1 MDDATSSNAKSVAR
15 PFKCSEC
22 SRGFTRQENLKRH
35 IHTHHKGLSGRTFQ
49 CPQCNA
55 LFARPDLRKRHVDN
69 CHVQLPQEPPQDGI
83 PISSVAS
90 PTMSTWLETLMLAPV
105 PATKA
110 RSEVPSSFQDDTP
123 SDLKCI
129 GAFFSEFH
137 QNFPI
142 LHEGT
147 FDAMTT
153 PAPLQNAIIAIGSLY
168 CDSGRTAKS
177 RKALFDAALKSL
189 QAYVEQNRSRYQET
203 WVIQT
208 FLLLEYFGIYDE
220 SEGGFAKAQ
229 QIHRDLVDAMRMLQ
243 MSHDGAL
250 RIQFEQDSSEE
261 PDDGNNFAPGDSSS
275 ENLEI
280 KWREFAKKEAR
291 KRCIYSLYLLDSHM
305 SILYNQR
312 PMLSSLEIKY
322 DLPCCEDSWLAK
334 SATVWNTCRRQH
346 FTAVTDYDYYNL
358 DSPVAQGFFYEVS
371 QSLLHSEGMKRH
383 PERLRLL
390 PASPFTAVI
399 LVTQL
404 QMMTRE
410 LTHVSCLLRRPIAQ
424 ASTVSVLTEKQ
435 LLQISHA
442 LKIIAELVPA
452 RKMTTDCY
460 GMDNTTRAGENSLLW
475 HSFWTL
481 WHYSSIT
488 LSRPDPMLVSG
499 VVECSLIGAISTA
512 CELAQSR
519 PIDAENI
526 SGDRDV
532 FRILE
537 NLDFMF
543 DNLSPMKYVTSSLPK
558 TPFDT
563 MLSFTIALEAWKLI
577 RLNMNRAQEAAN
589 RGSRSNPH
597 KYILESLMSPAKEDQ
612 DLQELENVFNGIS
625 GNSME
630 TSTAGTLWSA
640 NGAVNVGAELG
651 GVSQGTQLM
660 RSETIFLDWITRVF
674 EGSRTWH
681 VGKLVAQQVAK
692 CRSQNG
698 GITSLDRIFVT

>member
-1 MDDATSSNAKSVAR
+1 M
-15 PFKCSEC
+15 
-22 SRGFTRQENLKRH
+22 
-35 IHTHHKGLSGRTFQ
+35 
-49 CPQCNA
+49 
-55 LFARPDLRKRHVDN
+55 
-69 CHVQLPQEPPQDGI
+69 
-83 PISSVAS
+83 AS
-90 PTMSTWLETLMLAPV
+90 PTVSTWLETLMLAPV
-105 PATKA
+105 LATKA

-168 CDSGRTAKS
+168 CDSGRTTKS
-177 RKALFDAALKSL
+177 RKTLFDAALKSL
-189 QAYVEQNRSRYQET
+189 QVEQNRSRYQET

-208 FLLLEYFGIYDE
+208 FLLLEYFGVYDE
-220 SEGGFAKAQ
+220 CEGMFAKAQ

-250 RIQFEQDSSEE
+250 RVQFEQDSSEE
-261 PDDGNNFAPGDSSS
+261 PDDDSTHTSGNPNPETLD
-275 ENLEI
+275 L
-280 KWREFAKKEAR
+280 KWRQFAKKEAR

-334 SATVWNTCRRQH
+334 SATIWNVCQRQH
-346 FTAVTDYDYYNL
+346 FAAVTDYDDYSL

-371 QSLLHSEGMKRH
+371 QSLLHSESVKRH

-390 PASPFTAVI
+390 SASPFTAVI

-435 LLQISHA
+435 LLQISQA
-442 LKIIAELVPA
+442 LKIIGELVPA
-452 RKMTTDCY
+452 RKMTTDCF
-460 GMDNTTRAGENSLLW
+460 GMDNTPQAGDGSLLW
-475 HSFWTL
+475 HSFWSL

-499 VVECSLIGAISTA
+499 IVECSLLGAISTA
-512 CELAQSR
+512 CELARLR
-519 PIDAENI
+519 PIDGDNI

-537 NLDFMF
+537 NLDFML
-543 DNLSPMKYVTSSLPK
+543 DKLSPMKYNTSSVPK

-563 MLSFTIALEAWKLI
+563 MLAFAIALEAWKLI
-577 RLNMNRAQEAAN
+577 RINTNKAQEAAS

-597 KYILESLMSPAKEDQ
+597 KFILETLMSSAKEDQ
-612 DLQELENVFNGIS
+612 DLQELENVFNGIAGS
-625 GNSME
+625 LIE
-630 TSTAGTLWSA
+630 TSATGTLWSTD
-640 NGAVNVGAELG
+640 GAVGVNAELD

-660 RSETIFLDWITRVF
+660 RSETIFLDWIIRVF

-681 VGKLVAQQVAK
+681 VGKLIAQQVAK
-692 CRSQNG
+692 SRYQDG
-698 GITSLDRIFVT
+698 GMASHGRILIPQ